1 MQTSVELTQDLVRF
15 RTINPPGDER
25 ACAARL
31 ASLLEDAGFAVDTL
45 PFGNGRAQLVARIGG
60 ATGRLP
66 LGFTGHLDTVPLG
79 ARPWSVDPFA
89 AEILNGKLY
98 GRGSSDMKSGV
109 AAFVAACVALADKL
123 AGTAGVVLLIT
134 AGEETGCTGA
144 ADLART
150 MTPLPQV
157 GALVVAEPTGNHALV
172 GHKGALWLEAVTT
185 GVTAHGSMPE
195 KGVNAV
201 HKAAR
206 AVTALQDFDFN
217 FARHDVLGRPTLNVG
232 TIQGG
237 LNINSVPDRAAIGID
252 IRTIPGQSH
261 AKIRDQLASYLG
273 DEVALST
280 LLDAESVWTSPD
292 DPWIGE
298 VFRIAR
304 DVAGF
309 GEEIAAAPYFTDA
322 SVLTPAIGSPPTAVI
337 GPGELALAHQT
348 DEFCFVARIEEATEI
363 YSRMIRNWCGI

>member
-1 MQTSVELTQDLVRF
+1 MPTSVELTQNLVRF

-25 ACAARL
+25 ACAERL
-31 ASLLEDAGFAVDTL
+31 ASVLEGAGFAVDVV
-45 PFGNGRAQLVARIGG
+45 PFGNRRAQLVARIGG
-60 ATGRLP
+60 TAGKLP

-79 ARPWSVDPFA
+79 AQPWSVDPFA
-89 AEILNGKLY
+89 AEILDGKLY

-109 AAFVAACVALADKL
+109 AAFVAACISLADKL
-123 AGTAGVVLLIT
+123 AGTAGVVLFVT

-150 MTPLPQV
+150 MMPLPQV

-185 GVTAHGSMPE
+185 GVTAHGSMPQ
-195 KGVNAV
+195 KGINAV
-201 HKAAR
+201 YKAAR

-217 FARHDVLGRPTLNVG
+217 VARHDVLGGPTLNVG
-232 TIQGG
+232 TMHGG

-261 AKIRDQLASYLG
+261 TKIRDQLASYLG
-273 DEVALST
+273 AEVELHT
-280 LLDAESVWTSPD
+280 LLDAASVWTGPD

-298 VFRIAR
+298 VFRITRA
-304 DVAGF
+304 VVGF
-309 GEEIAAAPYFTDA
+309 GDEIASAPYFTDA

-348 DEFCFVARIEEATEI
+348 DEFCFVSRIEVATEI
-363 YSRMIRNWCGI
+363 YSRVIRSWCGI

>member
-25 ACAARL
+25 ACAERL

-89 AEILNGKLY
+89 AEILDGKLY

-217 FARHDVLGRPTLNVG
+217 FAGHDVLGGPTLNVG
-232 TIQGG
+232 
-237 LNINSVPDRAAIGID
+237 
-252 IRTIPGQSH
+252 TIPGQSH

-292 DPWIGE
+292 DPWIRE

-337 GPGELALAHQT
+337 GPGELALAHQM

>member
-1 MQTSVELTQDLVRF
+1 MTTSAELTQELVRF

-25 ACAARL
+25 ACAERL
-31 ASLLEDAGFAVDTL
+31 ASMLEDAGFAIDLT
-45 PFGNGRAQLVARIGG
+45 PFGEGRAQLVARIGAASG
-60 ATGRLP
+60 KPAI
-66 LGFTGHLDTVPLG
+66 GFTGHLDTVPLG
-79 ARPWSVDPFA
+79 AQPWSVDPFA
-89 AEILNGKLY
+89 AEILDGKLY

-123 AGTAGVVLLIT
+123 AGTAGAVLLIT
-134 AGEETGCTGA
+134 AGEETGFTGA
-144 ADLART
+144 ADLASTR
-150 MTPLPQV
+150 TPLPQV

-206 AVTALQDFDFN
+206 AITALQDFDFN

-232 TIQGG
+232 TIHGG
-237 LNINSVPDRAAIGID
+237 LNINSVPDRTAIGID

-261 AKIRDQLASYLG
+261 AKIRDQLASYPG
-273 DEVALST
+273 DEVALSK

-292 DPWIGE
+292 DPWIGG
-298 VFRIAR
+298 VFRITR
-304 DVAGF
+304 EVAGF

-363 YSRMIRNWCGI
+363 YSRMIRSWCGV